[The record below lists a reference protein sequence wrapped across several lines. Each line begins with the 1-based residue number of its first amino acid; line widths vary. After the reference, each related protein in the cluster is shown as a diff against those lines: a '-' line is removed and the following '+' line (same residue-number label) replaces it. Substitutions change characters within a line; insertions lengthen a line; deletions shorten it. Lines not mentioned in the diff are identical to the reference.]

1 MKLRPGKY
9 RHLEPS
15 TRRRPLDE
23 VPHVDQPEHGG
34 RLKRPLDTRLKRQLG
49 GPLPAVPNPSTSSV
63 PVAHLVAPQASLPE
77 PPIQQQ
83 DNPFADA
90 LTGLKAAD
98 TIGKIF
104 NKKPINDMARR
115 GGRIHKRGAR
125 RR

>member
-1 MKLRPGKY
+1 MKTRPGKY

-23 VPHVDQPEHGG
+23 APHVSQSEHGG

-63 PVAHLVAPQASLPE
+63 PVVRLAAPQASLPE

-104 NKKPINDMARR
+104 NKKPSNDTFRR
-115 GGRIHKRGAR
+115 GGRIRKRNTR
-125 RR
+125 R